1 MRILSLLLTIVF
13 LYSCEEYI
21 GIPQSP
27 PRQASLLKV
36 SWEGTSVSI
45 SRKYVM
51 SHDLIV
57 TLGPCGGNSLIQ
69 LERLTY
75 VPNLSDT
82 ICDTNRNG
90 PTYYSSTDWIGPY
103 WMVATQNGN
112 GNSGF
117 TGGWHAYNGDFT
129 GSPTARTQQIKVYA
143 DDKLLDS
150 RARNIQSQYVKV
162 VVDNYIQAGNTKE
175 TDGSGREVLKES
187 VCYLF
192 HQDTIHVSVTSKAL
206 EDINIENYY
215 GLQACFGGMVRMF
228 CADSV
233 YTCYTN
239 GYHGT
244 MARVH
249 AAECTMD
256 DGHQVLCLLDQF
268 GLGTQDQFNICTIDT
283 NRQFCF
289 TSPYGKTYFR
299 LVGEVGMPLHKGEVC
314 YWQGAYIFRE
324 KNVDIK

>member
-103 WMVATQNGN
+103 WMVATQN
-112 GNSGF
+112 
-117 TGGWHAYNGDFT
+117 
-129 GSPTARTQQIKVYA
+129 
-143 DDKLLDS
+143 
-150 RARNIQSQYVKV
+150 
-162 VVDNYIQAGNTKE
+162 
-175 TDGSGREVLKES
+175 
-187 VCYLF
+187 
-192 HQDTIHVSVTSKAL
+192 
-206 EDINIENYY
+206 
-215 GLQACFGGMVRMF
+215 
-228 CADSV
+228 
-233 YTCYTN
+233 
-239 GYHGT
+239 
-244 MARVH
+244 
-249 AAECTMD
+249 
-256 DGHQVLCLLDQF
+256 
-268 GLGTQDQFNICTIDT
+268 
-283 NRQFCF
+283 
-289 TSPYGKTYFR
+289 
-299 LVGEVGMPLHKGEVC
+299 
-314 YWQGAYIFRE
+314 
-324 KNVDIK
+324 